1 MPPVVPRKRLRSESV
16 GDEHHAELRRPP
28 KCRKPDLFDALD
40 DKPATG
46 RSVEDN
52 RSYLEGL
59 RHDPS
64 DSSLSDLGSSDF
76 EDVAILPH
84 PTDPKQDCPD
94 DESDE
99 DIDWEDAVGPAS
111 VSAEPAR
118 SIGHRVLGDVE
129 VTLDADARH
138 SFTNPHGKKKGPSK
152 IERQIRIQTHC
163 MHVQFLLFHNLV
175 RNSWICDKEVQSILV
190 KQLKPGVRKEIERWK
205 NAPGI
210 IGRPRDPSP
219 MPNEPATRASKKRGK
234 KPKGGRDWT
243 EEAERSKPDVSDT
256 GRGDPLI
263 RLLKNLSY
271 YWRKRFKIAA
281 PGLRKQGY
289 RPAQDLEEEILSFR
303 NHEHDHE
310 RHGERIRDISEFRE
324 HARQC
329 RGSRD
334 VGAQLFTAL
343 LRGLGLEGR
352 MVTSLQPIGFGWSKA
367 EEASVKPRKE
377 GNAGGITAD
386 HLQGH
391 RQGVDLQDLEGD
403 GSSKEM
409 EEVAQARSVDL
420 PPRSSR
426 RPHQGSSHL
435 TGQSFSSGHV
445 GESSADDADDLSV
458 VEVPAPGLGEQP
470 KSSFDRDLVFPI
482 YWTEVLSPVSHRYIP
497 VDPIVL
503 NLVASTPELTS
514 SFEPRGS
521 KAEKSKQVIAYVVGF
536 SDDGTAKDV
545 TTRYLKRRMWP
556 GKTKGIRLP
565 GEKVPV
571 YNRKGK
577 VKKYENFDW
586 FKSVMSGYARDA
598 NKRTAADDVDEYV
611 DLKPVNATRE
621 RKEGGE
627 TLQGYKNSADFVL
640 ERHLRREEALDPRAK
655 HVKTFATGKGEKRV
669 EEKVYRRG
677 DVLACKTVESWHK
690 EGREVKTGEQPLK
703 LVPVRAVTLTRKREL
718 EQAEA
723 EGGEKVKQGLY
734 ARNQTD
740 WIIPPPIKDG
750 VIPRN
755 GYGNIDCFVPSM
767 VPEGAVHIQL
777 RGMVRVCRRLN
788 ISHAEAVIG
797 FDFGS
802 QRAVPVIDGVVVAA
816 EHEQAVLDA
825 WQAQEAEKVR
835 KEEEKQEKGI
845 LALWK
850 KFHTGLR
857 IVERVRNEYG
867 DEPTMADEVNP
878 FTNRKKGQRAAGVG
892 AGRASP
898 AMDVTGGEA
907 GERPGG
913 GFMPEDATEDDGGGG
928 GFFPP
933 ADVSSH
939 DHGAAASSLDGH
951 GQDEA
956 VDTTS
961 SLILPVASLQEDDGD
976 GMVSHGTQDVE
987 VLDEES
993 RCAEERP
1000 LVRRADRKS
1009 RRMKAVEVRRPVDS
1023 PRHAQAAE
1031 RANGAPMD
1039 DLHPAPQDNEG
1050 HDGRAQPKISSLYW
1064 HDGGGSSDVTAE
1076 GKPQNEQ
1083 PKGRPSRKAAIEAE
1097 KAAKIQVPA
1106 QDDDRRFDG
1115 GNSPGHNPQGSKPPT
1130 KAKRRARRLVSER
1143 F

>member
-1 MPPVVPRKRLRSESV
+1 MPPVVPRKRLRSPSG
-16 GDEHHAELRRPP
+16 GDEHEAEPRRPL
-28 KCRKPDLFDALD
+28 KSRKPTLFDALD
-40 DKPATG
+40 EKPEIG
-46 RSVEDN
+46 RSLEDN

-64 DSSLSDLGSSDF
+64 DSSLSDTGSSDF
-76 EDVAILPH
+76 EDVAILPRS
-84 PTDPKQDCPD
+84 TNPKQDRPD

-99 DIDWEDAVGPAS
+99 DIDWEDAVGPAA
-111 VSAEPAR
+111 VPAEPTR
-118 SIGHRVLGDVE
+118 SAGHHVLGDVE
-129 VTLDADARH
+129 VTLDPGARH
-138 SFTNPHGKKKGPSK
+138 SLTNPHGKKKGPSK

-163 MHVQFLLFHNLV
+163 MHVQFLMFHNLV
-175 RNSWICDKEVQSILV
+175 RNSWTCDKEVQSILV
-190 KQLKPGVRKEIERWK
+190 KQVKPGIHKEIERWK
-205 NAPGI
+205 NASGI
-210 IGRPRDPSP
+210 IGRPRNPSP
-219 MPNEPATRASKKRGK
+219 VANEPATRASKKRSK
-234 KPKGGRDWT
+234 KPKAGRDWT

-271 YWRKRFKIAA
+271 YWRKRFNVAA
-281 PGLRKQGY
+281 PGLCKKGY
-289 RPAQDLEEEILSFR
+289 RSAQDLEEEILSFR
-303 NHEHDHE
+303 NHEHDHK

-343 LRGLGLEGR
+343 LRGLGLEAR

-367 EEASVKPRKE
+367 EETSIKPRE
-377 GNAGGITAD
+377 RGNTRGITSD
-386 HLQGH
+386 HLQGN
-391 RQGVDLQDLEGD
+391 RQGVNLQDSEGD
-403 GSSKEM
+403 GSSKNM
-409 EEVAQARSVDL
+409 EEVTQAPSVDL
-420 PPRSSR
+420 PPRSTI
-426 RPHQGSSHL
+426 RPHQGSRHP
-435 TGQSFSSGHV
+435 TGQLLSKGHV
-445 GESSADDADDLSV
+445 EDSSEGDADDLSV
-458 VEVPAPGLGEQP
+458 VEVPSPGLEKQT
-470 KSSFDRDLVFPI
+470 KNVFDRDLVFPI
-482 YWTEVLSPVSHRYIP
+482 YWTEVLSPVSRRYIP

-503 NLVASTPELTS
+503 NLVASAPEMTS

-536 SDDGTAKDV
+536 SDDGTATDV

-565 GEKVPV
+565 EEKVPV

-586 FKSVMSGYARDA
+586 FKGVMSGYARDA
-598 NKRTAADDVDEYV
+598 NKSTAADDLEEHV
-611 DLKPVNATRE
+611 DLKPVSVTRE

-640 ERHLRREEALDPRAK
+640 ERHLRREEALDPQAK

-669 EEKVYRRG
+669 EEKVYRRR

-750 VIPRN
+750 IIPRN

-802 QRAVPVIDGVVVAA
+802 QRAVPVIDGVVIAA

-825 WQAQEAEKVR
+825 WQALEAEKVR
-835 KEEEKQEKGI
+835 KEDEKQEKGI

-850 KFHTGLR
+850 KFYTGLR

-867 DEPTMADEVNP
+867 DEPTTMADEVNP
-878 FTNRKKGQRAAGVG
+878 FTNPKKGRKGQKEAGIG
-892 AGRASP
+892 AGRASSVI
-898 AMDVTGGEA
+898 DITGGDAPESL
-907 GERPGG
+907 GG
-913 GFMPEDATEDDGGGG
+913 GSMPEDATEDNGDGG

-933 ADVSSH
+933 ADLSFGE
-939 DHGAAASSLDGH
+939 DGAAASSLEGD
-951 GQDEA
+951 GQDEV

-961 SLILPVASLQEDDGD
+961 SPILPVAPLQEYDGE
-976 GMVSHGTQDVE
+976 GMVSHGAQDAQ
-987 VLDEES
+987 VLDGES
-993 RCAEERP
+993 GSAEERSMD
-1000 LVRRADRKS
+1000 RGADRKA
-1009 RRMKAVEVRRPVDS
+1009 RRMKAVEVRSENEDHDS
-1023 PRHAQAAE
+1023 PAH
-1031 RANGAPMD
+1031 
-1039 DLHPAPQDNEG
+1039 
-1050 HDGRAQPKISSLYW
+1050 PKISSLYW
-1064 HDGGGSSDVTAE
+1064 HGRGGGADVTVE

-1083 PKGRPSRKAAIEAE
+1083 RKSRRSRKAAVKAE
-1097 KAAKIQVPA
+1097 KAAKIQLQP
-1106 QDDDRRFDG
+1106 QDDDRTLDSRNGSEHD
-1115 GNSPGHNPQGSKPPT
+1115 SQSSKPPT
-1130 KAKRRARRLVSER
+1130 KAKRRARRVVSKR